1 MQMVSGSELAT
12 VARLSDL
19 CVQQAKTRIHST
31 ESLLHLPQ
39 EVLRDLCGIPSK
51 HGRCIVLIN
60 DTPLES
66 DANIASGAICG
77 YHVLRREFLFGE
89 YQANV
94 FLDPL
99 ENAKWKSFV
108 QLKEIVPF
116 IRDFDKTALDDLN
129 ETSCYSNRKDLTL
142 QNGKWIEALL
152 HQQVARWV
160 LKNNCYFALKL
171 TDEFLKLAQKE
182 TIKVRM
188 MVH

>member
-1 MQMVSGSELAT
+1 MQTVY

-19 CVQQAKTRIHST
+19 CIQQAKTRTLTT
-31 ESLLHLPQ
+31 ELLFRLPQ
-39 EVLRDLCGIPSK
+39 DVLRDLCGKPSQ

-60 DTPLES
+60 DTPLQA
-66 DANIASGAICG
+66 DANMVSGAICG

-89 YQANV
+89 YQTNV

-99 ENAKWKSFV
+99 ENTKWKSSV

-116 IRDFDKTALDDLN
+116 IQEFQETMLEDLN
-129 ETSCYSNRKDLTL
+129 ETSYDSNPKDLTL
-142 QNGKWIEALL
+142 QNEKWLKALL
-152 HQQVARWV
+152 YQQVTRWV
-160 LKNNCYFALKL
+160 MRNNCYFALKL

-188 MVH
+188 RVN